1 MPLEIVGGAT
11 TFPWGMGL
19 RKLIVTIALLAATPA
34 VAGDSCVADYEN
46 VVIRSA
52 TDADSASMLSGQS
65 LKSYE
70 WGDGRDLQ
78 VGDHVYQK
86 YGLPRV
92 LFAEEMQLYGQMDT
106 VPFVREAGTTD
117 EPPYVLYVLTD
128 ATQCEFQ
135 PYMLAND

>member
-1 MPLEIVGGAT
+1 
-11 TFPWGMGL
+11 MGL
-19 RKLIVTIALLAATPA
+19 RKVIVTIALLTATSA
-34 VAGDSCVADYEN
+34 VASDGCVADYES
-46 VVIRSA
+46 VTIRSPIE
-52 TDADSASMLSGQS
+52 TDSASVLSGQS

-106 VPFVREAGTTD
+106 VPFVREVGSTE